1 VSFKVI
7 LPSRE
12 KKKIPLTFFDKF
24 TSFAF
29 RLFSRPATRFTRS
42 IPTLRDDILKSNLR
56 ITPEGLISVAF
67 FSAFI
72 TLVASAVGTYV
83 AAVRFG
89 ALWFLGVIIA
99 IPAAIMIFTIVI
111 NGPKISASNRAS
123 SINGELPFVIGYMS
137 VLAGGGVSPLT
148 TLRRISQMKLFP
160 ASAKEAKRILVEVDV
175 FGQDPISAIERVAR
189 WCPSK
194 KFSEFLY
201 GYTAILKSGGDFIA
215 YVGMKLR
222 DTMEAKTNAVKRS
235 ADTTGTLAEA
245 YLTVTV
251 ILGMVLYTLYMV
263 QTLMSNNLS
272 GLNNLYLFAF
282 VMVPVISAMFIWLID
297 AVQPKWPYV
306 DYRPYKYFIYSIP
319 LAMVFF
325 FLTHFITAPSLH
337 LPLYLFESVS
347 GTLIVGASLPAIK
360 AIGFSRERTS
370 LEKMLPEFI
379 RDVAE
384 GRKTGLSPE
393 VAIERLGGRHYGVL
407 SKHVRKMGA
416 QLSWGVSLSKVIS
429 TFTDA
434 VGSWVT
440 RAIGTLLIE
449 VVDVGGGTIR
459 SFSEMAEFTRSIN
472 EMESDRR
479 AALKPFVYITYIAG
493 IMVVVTTFIMV
504 YLLSAPA
511 LGGATTSSA
520 TPKVAGATIDL
531 LLTTAVFDSFVI
543 GIVAGKM
550 GESGLSDGF
559 KHAIMLV
566 VVSLIAIA
574 LAHYVMHFAL

>member
-1 VSFKVI
+1 VSFKVV
-7 LPSRE
+7 LPSQQ
-12 KKKIPLTFFDKF
+12 KKKIPLTSFDRF
-24 TSFAF
+24 TSVAF
-29 RLFSRPATRFTRS
+29 KLFSRPATRFTRS
-42 IPTLRDDILKSNLR
+42 IPLLRDDILKSNLR
-56 ITPEGLISVAF
+56 ITPEGLVSVAF

-72 TLVASAVGTYV
+72 TAVASAVGTYV
-83 AAVRFG
+83 VAARFG

-99 IPAAIMIFTIVI
+99 IPAIIIVFTLVI
-111 NGPKISASNRAS
+111 NAPKISASNRAAS
-123 SINGELPFVIGYMS
+123 VNTELPFVIGYMS

-148 TLRRISQMKLFP
+148 TLRRISQMNLFP
-160 ASAKEAKRILVEVDV
+160 ASAKEARRILVDVDI
-175 FGQDPISAIERVAR
+175 FGQDPITAIESVAR

-194 KFSEFLY
+194 KFSEFLF
-201 GYTAILKSGGDFIA
+201 GYTAILKSGGDFVA

-222 DTMEAKTNAVKRS
+222 DTMETKTSAVKRS

-251 ILGMVLYTLYMV
+251 ILGMVLYTLYMI
-263 QTLMSNNLS
+263 QTLLSSNMS

-282 VMVPVISAMFIWLID
+282 VIVPVISATFVWLID

-306 DYRPYKYFIYSIP
+306 DYRPYKFFLYTIP
-319 LAMVFF
+319 PAVIFF
-325 FLTHFITAPSLH
+325 FLTHFLTVPPL
-337 LPLYLFESVS
+337 LPLYLFESMS
-347 GTLIVGASLPAIK
+347 GTLIIAASLPAIK
-360 AIGFSRERTS
+360 AIAYSRERGR
-370 LEKMLPEFI
+370 LERALPEFI

-393 VAIERLGGRHYGVL
+393 VAIERLGDRHYGIL
-407 SKHVRKMGA
+407 SKHVKKMGA

-440 RAIGTLLIE
+440 KAIGTLLVE

-459 SFSEMAEFTRSIN
+459 SFSEMADFTRSIN
-472 EMESDRR
+472 EMESDRK
-479 AALKPFVYITYIAG
+479 AALKPFVFITYIAG
-493 IMVVVTTFIMV
+493 VMVVVTTFIMV

-511 LGGATTSSA
+511 IAGMSTSTA
-520 TPKVAGATIDL
+520 KVSGTTIDM
-531 LLTTAVFDSFVI
+531 LLTTAVFDTFVI

-559 KHAIMLV
+559 KHAILLV
-566 VVSLIAIA
+566 IVSLVAITM
-574 LAHYVMHFAL
+574 AHFIMHFAL

>member
-1 VSFKVI
+1 MSFKVV
-7 LPSRE
+7 LPNRE
-12 KKKIPLTFFDKF
+12 KKKVPLTFFDRF
-24 TSFAF
+24 TSVAF
-29 RLFSRPATRFTRS
+29 RFFSRPATRFTRS
-42 IPTLRDDILKSNLR
+42 IPLLRDEILKSNLR
-56 ITPEGLISVAF
+56 ITPEGLVSVAF

-72 TLVASAVGTYV
+72 TAAASAVGTYV
-83 AAVRFG
+83 AVARFG
-89 ALWFLGVIIA
+89 ALWFLGVLVG
-99 IPAAIMIFTIVI
+99 IPAVIIVFTLVV
-111 NGPKISASNRAS
+111 NAPKISASNRAA
-123 SINGELPFVIGYMS
+123 SIDTELPFVIGYMS

-175 FGQDPISAIERVAR
+175 FGQDPISAIERIAR

-194 KFSEFLY
+194 KFSEFLF

-251 ILGMVLYTLYMV
+251 ILGMVLYTLYMI
-263 QTLMSNNLS
+263 QTLLSNNLA

-282 VMVPVISAMFIWLID
+282 IIVPVISATFIWLID

-306 DYRPYKYFIYSIP
+306 DYRPYKYFIFTTP
-319 LAMVFF
+319 PAMIFF
-325 FLTHFITAPSLH
+325 FLTHFLSAPPY
-337 LPLYLFESVS
+337 LPIYLFASVS
-347 GTLIVGASLPAIK
+347 GTLIIAASLPAII
-360 AIGFSRERTS
+360 AIRYSRERGG
-370 LEKMLPEFI
+370 LERILPEFI

-393 VAIERLGGRHYGVL
+393 VAIERLGGRHYGIL
-407 SKHVRKMGA
+407 SKHVKKMGA

-459 SFSEMAEFTRSIN
+459 SFSEMADFTRSIN
-472 EMESDRR
+472 DMESDRK

-493 IMVVVTTFIMV
+493 VMVVVTTFIMV
-504 YLLSAPA
+504 YLLNAPA
-511 LGGATTSSA
+511 LGGIASSS
-520 TPKVAGATIDL
+520 TPKVQPATIDL

-559 KHAIMLV
+559 KHAILLV
-566 VVSLIAIA
+566 VVSDVAIV
-574 LAHYVMHFAL
+574 LAHSLMHFAL